1 MENESSPVSMAE
13 AVATILQD
21 MEQTQKTLRVME
33 SALAAHFEKMLAK
46 PLAVGSVVDANSVDS
61 PAYHAK
67 ATSGRSFRPVYRIL
81 GPARVK
87 IDGGYPILSKW
98 TALAI
103 SIDYDGVR
111 TLGKPLELEGRVFPL
126 QAVAQDSANA
136 DAYILRL
143 VKRFEAQPPV

>member
-1 MENESSPVSMAE
+1 MENESSPISMSE

-21 MEQTQKTLRVME
+21 MAQTQTTLRSME

-61 PAYHAK
+61 SAYHAK

-87 IDGGYPILSKW
+87 IDGGHPILSKW

-111 TLGKPLELEGRVFPL
+111 TLGKPLELEGSVFPL
-126 QAVAQDSANA
+126 QAAAPDLVNA

-143 VKRFEAQPPV
+143 VKKFEAQPLV

>member
-67 ATSGRSFRPVYRIL
+67 ATPGRSFRPVYQIL
-81 GPARVK
+81 GPVRVK

-111 TLGKPLELEGRVFPL
+111 TLGKPLELEGSVFPL